1 MFEITPTSLTVAVEL
16 ETATFQCQHLSCDG
30 IGWRVNGMSL
40 DTMNP
45 PNITTDRILL
55 SSADVQY
62 TLTIVTL
69 LEYNQ
74 TNVECVAIFFDRLPV
89 LTETAVLL
97 IQGLFLKRH
106 SLSYVLLNYVYQN
119 LNAHACHSQT
129 LLVM

>member
-1 MFEITPTSLTVAVEL
+1 MTPTSLTVAVEQ
-16 ETATFQCQHLSCDG
+16 ETATFRCQHSTSDG
-30 IGWRVNGMSL
+30 IVWRVNGMSL

-62 TLTIVTL
+62 TLTIATL

-74 TNVECVAIFFDRLPV
+74 TNVECVASFFDRLPV

-97 IQGLFLKRH
+97 IQGLLLKTVH
-106 SLSYVLLNYVYQN
+106 SLSCLLLNYVYQN

>member
-1 MFEITPTSLTVAVEL
+1 MAVEQ
-16 ETATFQCQHLSCDG
+16 ETATFRCQHSTSDG
-30 IGWRVNGMSL
+30 IVWRVNGMSL